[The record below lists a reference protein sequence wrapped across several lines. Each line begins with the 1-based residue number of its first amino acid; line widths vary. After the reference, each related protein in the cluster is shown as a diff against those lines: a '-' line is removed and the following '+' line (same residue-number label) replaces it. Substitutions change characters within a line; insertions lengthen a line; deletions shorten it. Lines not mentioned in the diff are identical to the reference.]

1 MGTIDWEDAQK
12 NYGYKNYAK
21 PGIYTVKCADV
32 EIREVGQNGS
42 IAQDF
47 IFEED
52 DKKYPKATHWLT
64 FKEGKDGW
72 RQWHNLQLMI
82 VLGSSEE
89 TAKKAIE
96 KIEALEGKNKI
107 VKGYEAAYKALL
119 KKNPTV
125 EIEVYQDGDYTRA
138 EFTDGNVAMPHD
150 SKPAQKTDD
159 VAPEDIEG
167 DEVDL
172 STLDMPF

>member
-1 MGTIDWEDAQK
+1 MAIDWEDTQK
-12 NYGYKNYAK
+12 NYGFVGYAL
-21 PGIYTVKCADV
+21 PGIYKVKCVDM
-32 EIREVGQNGS
+32 EIKETSTGS
-42 IAQDF
+42 IAQEF

-52 DKKYPKATHWLT
+52 DNKYPKATHWLT

-82 VLGSSEE
+82 MLGSSED

-96 KIEALEGKNKI
+96 KIEALEGKDKI

-119 KKNPTV
+119 KKTPTV
-125 EIEVYQDGDYTRA
+125 EIEVYPDGNYTRA

-150 SKPAQKTDD
+150 SKPAAKSDD
-159 VAPEDIEG
+159 IAPEDIPED
-167 DEVDL
+167 DEIDL
-172 STLDMPF
+172 SEIPF

>member
-1 MGTIDWEDAQK
+1 MAVDWEEAQK
-12 NYGYKNYAK
+12 NYGYKNYAV
-21 PGIYTVKCADV
+21 PGNYKVKCIDV
-32 EIREVGQNGS
+32 EIKEVGSNGS
-42 IAQDF
+42 IAQKF

-52 DKKYPKATHWLT
+52 SNKYPEATHWLT

-82 VLGSSEE
+82 VLGSNEE

-96 KIEALEGKNKI
+96 KIEALEGKDKI

-119 KKNPTV
+119 KKTPTV

-138 EFTDGNVAMPHD
+138 EFADGNVAMPHD
-150 SKPAQKTDD
+150 SKPVQKTDD
-159 VAPEDIEG
+159 VAPEDIDDG
-167 DEVDL
+167 EVDL
-172 STLDMPF
+172 SELDMPF

>member
-1 MGTIDWEDAQK
+1 MTVDWEKAQE
-12 NYGYKNYAK
+12 NYGYKNYAT
-21 PGIYTVKCADV
+21 PGKYTVKCVDM
-32 EIREVGQNGS
+32 EIKETSTGS
-42 IAQDF
+42 IAQEF

-52 DKKYPKATHWLT
+52 SNKYPKATHWLT
-64 FKEGKDGW
+64 FKEGKEGW

-82 VLGSSEE
+82 MLGSSEE

-119 KKNPTV
+119 KKAPTV
-125 EIEVYQDGDYTRA
+125 EIEVYPDGNYTRA

-150 SKPAQKTDD
+150 SKPAQADD

-167 DEVDL
+167 EEINLSSLDL
-172 STLDMPF
+172 PF